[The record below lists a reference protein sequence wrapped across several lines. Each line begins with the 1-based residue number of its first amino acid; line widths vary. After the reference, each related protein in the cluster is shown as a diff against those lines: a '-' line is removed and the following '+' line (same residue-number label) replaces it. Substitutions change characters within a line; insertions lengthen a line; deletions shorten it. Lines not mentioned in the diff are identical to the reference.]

1 MSHHALAML
10 YGIVGTVLFNIS
22 KGMQRQGI
30 EAVSAIFPARR
41 RPPSPDRPA
50 RSPKIITLYITGF
63 ILNNSLGFFA
73 ILANRHA
80 PSSYFTSMFGLGIIA
95 LMLYSGLILK
105 EPIHP
110 RQYAGAA
117 VLALGTLVLGYD
129 GIAREDL
136 TMAGISLTAVGAMVG
151 LSFLTAALLLHW
163 AHRTRSLLFLGMI
176 YGLVIGFTAS
186 LDPVLKGIGQ
196 TLGGG
201 ERYLPRLSWGWVIFL
216 LSFLFATL
224 SFVASQWI
232 FRRGVRASV
241 LIPSQNFS
249 YIVYPLFLQAVALPG
264 FRLTAVTLSGL
275 LITFLG
281 FVIMHIP
288 GQPKG
293 FPLRRNGGTSDAHTP
308 SGQPG

>member
-22 KGMQRQGI
+22 KGMQRHGI
-30 EAVSAIFPARR
+30 EAVSAIFPSRKQPTA
-41 RPPSPDRPA
+41 DRPA
-50 RSPKIITLYITGF
+50 RSPKIISLYITGF

-80 PSSYFTSMFGLGIIA
+80 PPSYFTSMFGVGIIA

-105 EPIHP
+105 EPIRP

-117 VLALGTLVLGYD
+117 VLALGTLLLGFD
-129 GIAREDL
+129 GIARKDS
-136 TMAGISLTAVGAMVG
+136 TMAGINLALFGLMVG
-151 LSFLTAALLLHW
+151 LSFLTAVFLLLW
-163 AHRTRSLLFLGMI
+163 AHRTRSVLFLGII

-196 TLGGG
+196 SLGGG

-224 SFVASQWI
+224 SFAASQWI
-232 FRRGVRASV
+232 FRRGVHASV

-249 YIVYPLFLQAVALPG
+249 YIVYPLFIQAVTLPG
-264 FRLTAVTLSGL
+264 FKLTALTLVGL
-275 LITFLG
+275 LITFLS
-281 FVIMHIP
+281 FVFMH
-288 GQPKG
+288 
-293 FPLRRNGGTSDAHTP
+293 FPVRKSGTSDVHIP
-308 SGQPG
+308 SKQRG